1 MPAGVKQPSLAV
13 QHAQKACKS
22 GKIIIIKEATM
33 SFQMHP
39 LPYAYDAL
47 EPVIDAKTVELHYSK
62 HHQTYLTN
70 LNGALDKHPELSNLT
85 IEELL
90 SDLNRVPEDIRTVV
104 RNNGGG
110 YYNHNIYWAI
120 MGANQGGEATG
131 SLAEAIRSTFGSFQ
145 SFKEQIEKAG
155 LGRFGSGWAWLSKKQ
170 DGSLVIHSTP
180 NQDTPLAE
188 GLFPVIGVDVW
199 EHAYYLKYQNRRAEY
214 LQNWWN
220 VVNWGEAE
228 RRFTQGR

>member
-1 MPAGVKQPSLAV
+1 
-13 QHAQKACKS
+13 
-22 GKIIIIKEATM
+22 M
-33 SFQMHP
+33 SFEMIP

-47 EPVIDAKTVELHYSK
+47 EPYLDARTVELHYSK
-62 HHQTYLTN
+62 HHATYLNN
-70 LNGALDKHPELSNLT
+70 LNAALEKHPELSNLS
-85 IEELL
+85 IEKLL
-90 SDLNRVPEDIRTVV
+90 SDLNQVPEDIRMVV

-120 MGANQGGEATG
+120 MGPNQGGEPG
-131 SLAEAIRSTFGSFQ
+131 GRLGQAIQATFGSFT

-188 GLFPVIGVDVW
+188 GMIPVIGVDVW

-214 LQNWWN
+214 LSNWWN
-220 VVNWGEAE
+220 LVNWEEAE
-228 RRFTQGR
+228 RRYQQTK